1 MRVLCNGASLHLPAM
16 HIFVWPRRAAL
27 LLFFVV
33 SVCPAWAQHTTPPLK
48 TDGAAQDAAA
58 SPVGKDAKLATST
71 SSNPVASKSPVQ
83 STAKR
88 STAKAKKASKPG
100 QRSKAAKVRLGKA
113 FGNTAA
119 VKALARELA
128 KQHDMPVAWV
138 QQQMS
143 KARLLPQVQQMIL
156 PAAAPTA
163 KNWAAYR
170 SRFIE
175 PQRIEMG
182 VQFWRKHEAE
192 LQRAEETYGL
202 PARYIVGILGVET
215 YFGQHQGQFKV
226 LDALATLSLAFPK
239 EHRQADERVAF
250 FKNELGLFLQ
260 QRLKNPA
267 MKNQLGSYAGAI
279 GWPQFMPSSIAKFA
293 VDFDNDG
300 RIDLGKSSTDAIG
313 SVANYFKAYGWQSGM
328 PTHFE
333 VDMQAQGT
341 ALDALLAPD
350 IVPSWTAAH
359 LSAQQVALAE
369 AGRAFEGP
377 LALVELFNGTD
388 APSYVAG
395 TENFFVVTRYNRSS
409 YYALAVIELGEA
421 IEKALAQ

>member
-1 MRVLCNGASLHLPAM
+1 M

-33 SVCPAWAQHTTPPLK
+33 SVMPAWAQHTTPHLK
-48 TDGAAQDAAA
+48 TDGAAKDAATA
-58 SPVGKDAKLATST
+58 PVGTST
-71 SSNPVASKSPVQ
+71 SSNAVASKSPVK

-88 STAKAKKASKPG
+88 RTANAQKAAKPG
-100 QRSKAAKVRLGKA
+100 QRRKAAKVQLGKA
-113 FGNTAA
+113 FGNTTA
-119 VKALARELA
+119 VKALARALA
-128 KQHDMPVAWV
+128 KQHEIPVAWV
-138 QQQMS
+138 QQQLAS
-143 KARLLPQVQQMIL
+143 ARLLPQVQQMIL

-170 SRFIE
+170 ARFIE
-175 PQRIEMG
+175 PRRIEAG
-182 VQFWRKHEAE
+182 VQFWRQHEAA
-192 LQRAEETYGL
+192 LQRAEKTYGV
-202 PARYIVGILGVET
+202 PAHYIVGILGVET

-226 LDALATLSLAFPK
+226 VDALATLSLAFPK
-239 EHRQADERVAF
+239 EHKQASEREVF
-250 FKNELGLFLQ
+250 FKNELGTFFQ
-260 QRLKNPA
+260 QRLKNPSL
-267 MKNQLGSYAGAI
+267 KNQLGSYAGAI

-300 RIDLGKSSTDAIG
+300 RIDLAQSSTDAIG
-313 SVANYFKAYGWQSGM
+313 SIANYFQAYGWQTGM

-341 ALDALLAPD
+341 ALEALLAPD

-359 LSAQQVALAE
+359 LASQQVTLDE

-409 YYALAVIELGEA
+409 YYALAVIELGET